1 MELTQQASKVK
12 KRLHRDQR
20 RLGLPISGVYIRML
34 GDLGT
39 NTPLRLKEKY
49 HNIRRD
55 SHQTASTNSTTSFFS
70 STPLNTVADPDER
83 DRRVSSDFHELIRR
97 RMRTLEPTAAARKQ
111 TITRINPT
119 PSKSPSTKQS
129 SVRSRCDGRNPCSSE
144 GLSCACP
151 LWLTTASLFRSL
163 HSCVLDKPGTSSGL
177 VGSMM
182 LSKSSLHTV
191 CARRSGLEGFG
202 SLRYDSS
209 VSGVNLATH
218 CRWGSGMLLNVM
230 RGTD

>member
-55 SHQTASTNSTTSFFS
+55 SHQTASTNSTTLVFS
-70 STPLNTVADPDER
+70 STPLNTVSGDRE
-83 DRRVSSDFHELIRR
+83 RRVSSAFHDLIRR
-97 RMRTLEPTAAARKQ
+97 RMRTLDPTAAAKKQ

-163 HSCVLDKPGTSSGL
+163 QSCVLDRPGTSSGL
-177 VGSMM
+177 VGSMI

-191 CARRSGLEGFG
+191 CARRSRLEGFG
-202 SLRYDSS
+202 SLRYVSS
-209 VSGVNLATH
+209 MSGVNLATH

>member
-55 SHQTASTNSTTSFFS
+55 SHQTASTNSTTLVFS
-70 STPLNTVADPDER
+70 STPLNTVSGDRE
-83 DRRVSSDFHELIRR
+83 RRVSSAFHDLIRR
-97 RMRTLEPTAAARKQ
+97 RMRTLDPTAAAKKQ

-129 SVRSRCDGRNPCSSE
+129 SVRSR
-144 GLSCACP
+144 
-151 LWLTTASLFRSL
+151 
-163 HSCVLDKPGTSSGL
+163 
-177 VGSMM
+177 
-182 LSKSSLHTV
+182 
-191 CARRSGLEGFG
+191 
-202 SLRYDSS
+202 
-209 VSGVNLATH
+209 
-218 CRWGSGMLLNVM
+218 
-230 RGTD
+230 